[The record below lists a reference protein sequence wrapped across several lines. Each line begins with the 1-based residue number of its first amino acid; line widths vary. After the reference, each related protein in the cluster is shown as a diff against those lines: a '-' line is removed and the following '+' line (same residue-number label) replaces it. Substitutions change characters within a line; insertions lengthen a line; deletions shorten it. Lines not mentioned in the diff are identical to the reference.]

1 MILELTVE
9 CLTHRQLDILT
20 QDISLAHTRPLAAL
34 YRLKLV
40 RSIWRDAIGSRYGS
54 ALEVARRIS
63 HLGPQHVHDQQFTG
77 RDASRRLRELALLCR
92 SLGGARSSC
101 MGGRL
106 SGNGRRSRRR
116 GWGVGAHV
124 IVEVLQAAGTIPLD
138 VHGLGVDFA
147 VGGVLKWLCG
157 GPGVAYLYVREDLR
171 AKLRPTLTGWIA
183 HRRPFAFETGGIDPR
198 EDSFRYL
205 NGTPHIPAL
214 YACQSGFDILNKV
227 GIAAIREKSK
237 RMTPRIVEGAS
248 TRGWRG
254 DQPGKAAD

>member
-92 SLGGARSSC
+92 FLGGARSSC

-106 SGNGRRSRRR
+106 VGNGRR
-116 GWGVGAHV
+116 
-124 IVEVLQAAGTIPLD
+124 T
-138 VHGLGVDFA
+138 
-147 VGGVLKWLCG
+147 
-157 GPGVAYLYVREDLR
+157 
-171 AKLRPTLTGWIA
+171 
-183 HRRPFAFETGGIDPR
+183 RRPDRAVNRSGCGRDLVAPDCDANPSGGFVLLCLSRATPTSCDRQPPTSLDSVFLPR
-198 EDSFRYL
+198 
-205 NGTPHIPAL
+205 A
-214 YACQSGFDILNKV
+214 
-227 GIAAIREKSK
+227 
-237 RMTPRIVEGAS
+237 
-248 TRGWRG
+248 
-254 DQPGKAAD
+254 